1 MKELLMR
8 PYLLLMLM
16 SVSAYAGTYD
26 YSYLPLGKAQE
37 SNATTADPFMY
48 GDFEKIIRFK
58 ALLFDGKTLSADSK
72 EYLGTIAKTV
82 GEYKARGQKV
92 GVTIIGHTQ
101 ALTDDP
107 NENAIKSHV
116 YAEKVVSWF
125 SRGLDR
131 NTSERISEGYAKKV
145 QTLLADQDVDK
156 NLTSLEYRGGQDEA
170 FSDATSEGR
179 DLSNRVMVTLYVYAP
194 EEIDSDSDGVLDSQD
209 ACPETPK
216 GVAVDTKGCP
226 FDTDGDGV
234 NDYLDQC
241 PGTPISFNVDAV
253 GCPLKATL
261 QLNFATNS
269 YLIDTGLQSKV
280 AVFAEFL
287 KKNSQYK
294 IEISG
299 YTDSIGSD
307 MYNLTLSF
315 LRANAVR
322 KALINEGIDPM
333 RLNAT
338 GLGKSSPIGNN
349 QTAEGRHA
357 NRRIEVK
364 LYYYYEK

>member
-1 MKELLMR
+1 MKL
-8 PYLLLMLM
+8 YVVTMLM
-16 SVSAYAGTYD
+16 TVLAYAGTYD
-26 YSYLPLGKAQE
+26 YSYSPLVKAEE
-37 SNATTADPFMY
+37 SNSTTADTFMY

-58 ALLFDGKTLSADSK
+58 ALLFDGETLRADSK

-82 GEYKARGQKV
+82 GEYKNSGQRV
-92 GVTIIGHTQ
+92 AVSIIGHTQ

-107 NENAIKSHV
+107 NENAIKSQV
-116 YAEKVVSWF
+116 YAERVIRWF
-125 SRGLDR
+125 SRELDH
-131 NTSERISEGYAKKV
+131 NTSERISEGYAKEV
-145 QTLLADQDVDK
+145 QKLLADQGVDK
-156 NLTSLEYRGGQDEA
+156 NLTILEYRGGQDEA

-194 EEIDSDSDGVLDSQD
+194 EETDSDDDGVLDSHD
-209 ACPETPK
+209 ACPKTPR
-216 GVAVDTKGCP
+216 GVTVDTKGCP

-234 NDYLDQC
+234 YDYLDQC

-253 GCPLKATL
+253 GCPLQATL

-269 YLIDTGLQSKV
+269 YVIDAGLQSKV
-280 AVFAEFL
+280 AEFAEFL
-287 KKNSQYK
+287 QKNSQYK

-299 YTDSIGSD
+299 HTDSVGDD

-322 KALINEGIDPM
+322 KALIDQGIDSM
-333 RLNAT
+333 RLKAT
-338 GLGKSSPIGNN
+338 GLGKSGPVGNN
-349 QTAEGRHA
+349 QTAEGRYA

>member
-131 NTSERISEGYAKKV
+131 NTSERISEGMQKRSK
-145 QTLLADQDVDK
+145 
-156 NLTSLEYRGGQDEA
+156 
-170 FSDATSEGR
+170 
-179 DLSNRVMVTLYVYAP
+179 P
-194 EEIDSDSDGVLDSQD
+194 
-209 ACPETPK
+209 CW
-216 GVAVDTKGCP
+216 
-226 FDTDGDGV
+226 
-234 NDYLDQC
+234 
-241 PGTPISFNVDAV
+241 PIRM
-253 GCPLKATL
+253 
-261 QLNFATNS
+261 
-269 YLIDTGLQSKV
+269 
-280 AVFAEFL
+280 
-287 KKNSQYK
+287 
-294 IEISG
+294 
-299 YTDSIGSD
+299 SI
-307 MYNLTLSF
+307 
-315 LRANAVR
+315 
-322 KALINEGIDPM
+322 
-333 RLNAT
+333 
-338 GLGKSSPIGNN
+338 
-349 QTAEGRHA
+349 
-357 NRRIEVK
+357 RI
-364 LYYYYEK
+364 